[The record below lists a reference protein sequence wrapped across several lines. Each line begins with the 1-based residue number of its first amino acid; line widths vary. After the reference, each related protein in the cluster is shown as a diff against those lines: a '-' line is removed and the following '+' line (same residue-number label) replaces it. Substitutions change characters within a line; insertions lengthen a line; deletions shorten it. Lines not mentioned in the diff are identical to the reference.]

1 MSIHFVNPVETML
14 RSEKSESYGPDP
26 ALVGLWLV
34 LTGVPLPLAAWLI
47 VRDGFRPD
55 LLQMLFAS
63 ALLPV
68 LVVVFTLRFRMTFTG
83 DRFVY
88 RRWGPTVTVPYTDI
102 SRIEVTKVTRIE
114 KQAVRACIV
123 TKQGERFPVW
133 PKLFPRAAVS
143 HFFQLADQG

>member
-1 MSIHFVNPVETML
+1 MSRL
-14 RSEKSESYGPDP
+14 KSPESYGPDP
-26 ALVGLWLV
+26 ALVGFWLV
-34 LTGVPLPLAAWLI
+34 LTGMPVLVAALLL

-55 LLQMLFAS
+55 RLEMLLAS
-63 ALLPV
+63 ALPPV
-68 LVVVFTLRFRMTFTG
+68 LVAVFTLRFRMTFTG

-133 PKLFPRAAVS
+133 PKVFPRAAVD
-143 HFFQLADQG
+143 HFFQLVEQD